1 MVHPMGI
8 LHAMSREQPA
18 GGAISPETRRRVWSY
33 ARPYRAMVVG
43 FLVTVVASS
52 LLGVV
57 PPLLFREIIDGAI
70 AAVDRGYLT
79 LLGLL
84 VVVAALTRALLS
96 FVERWFSATVGEGLI
111 YDLRLEL
118 FDHVQ
123 RLPISFFT
131 RTQTGALVS
140 RLNNDVIGAQ
150 RALTGTLGT
159 VVANSIT
166 AATTLATMFVLEWR
180 ITLLAMT
187 LLPLFVLPARRVG
200 QKVAGITREGMD
212 LNATMNA
219 TMTERFNVAGAQ
231 LVKLFGRHDDE
242 RDGFAVSVGR
252 VRDIGILNAMY
263 GRAFVIALTLLGAL
277 GTAAVYWV
285 GGSLAISGAMTIGT
299 LASMGVLVTQLYLPL
314 AQLTNARVD
323 VMSAFVSF
331 ERVFEVLD
339 TRNPIADRPDAVSPS
354 DMEGILRFE
363 RVSFAYPTDDFSSV
377 SSLEG
382 GGSSEEPSR
391 TVLHEINLEVSPG
404 QMLAVVGPTGSGKST
419 LASLIPRLYD
429 VADGA
434 ITIDDR
440 DIRTLKLDGL
450 RAQIGVVT
458 QDPHLFHET
467 VGQNL
472 RYARPGA
479 TAAEMDE
486 ACRAARILDVI
497 RQLPDGYDTIV
508 GERGYRLSG
517 GEKQRLAIAR
527 LLLKDPRIVVLDE
540 ATSHLDTESEAL
552 VQAALAEALAGR
564 TSIVIAHRLSTIV
577 EADEVI
583 VLDEGRIVER
593 GGHRELREAGSLY
606 ADLWETLVRAEKI
619 I

>member
-8 LHAMSREQPA
+8 LHTMSRERPPQ
-18 GGAISPETRRRVWSY
+18 GTIGADTRRRVWGY
-33 ARPYRAMVVG
+33 ARPHRTMVGG
-43 FLVTVVASS
+43 FLITVVASS

-70 AAVDRGYLT
+70 ADANRGYLT
-79 LLGLL
+79 QLGLL
-84 VVVAALTRALLS
+84 VVLAAFARALLS
-96 FVERWFSATVGEGLI
+96 LVERWFSATVGEGLI
-111 YDLRLEL
+111 YDLRIAL

-166 AATTLATMFVLEWR
+166 AVTTLVTMFVLEWR
-180 ITLLAMT
+180 ITILAMT

-200 QKVAGITREGMD
+200 HKVARITREGMD
-212 LNATMNA
+212 LNASMNA

-231 LVKLFGRHDDE
+231 LVKLFGRHDEE
-242 RDGFAVSVGR
+242 RSGFSLRVAR

-285 GGSLAISGAMTIGT
+285 GGSLAIGGTLTIGT

-314 AQLTNARVD
+314 TQLTNARVD

-339 TRNPIADRPDAVSPS
+339 TRNPITDAPGAVSLKPL
-354 DMEGILRFE
+354 EGTLRFE
-363 RVSFAYPTDDFSSV
+363 GVSFAYPTDDASSV
-377 SSLEG
+377 SSLDA
-382 GGSSEEPSR
+382 GSLVDEPGR
-391 TVLHEINLEVSPG
+391 TVLHGIDLAVSPG

-429 VADGA
+429 VTGGA
-434 ITIDDR
+434 ITVDGHDV
-440 DIRTLKLDGL
+440 RTLKVDEL
-450 RAQIGVVT
+450 RSQIGVVT

-472 RYARPGA
+472 QYAQPGA
-479 TAAEMDE
+479 TIANMDE
-486 ACRAARILDVI
+486 ACRAARILDVVH
-497 RQLPDGYDTIV
+497 QLPDGYDTTV

-527 LLLKDPRIVVLDE
+527 LLLKDPRIVILDE

-552 VQAALAEALAGR
+552 VQAALSDALAGR

-577 EADEVI
+577 KADEVV

-593 GGHRELREAGSLY
+593 GGHQDLRKAGGLY
-606 ADLWETLVRAEKI
+606 ADLWETLVRAEQTV
-619 I
+619 

>member
-1 MVHPMGI
+1 
-8 LHAMSREQPA
+8 MSRERPA
-18 GGAISPETRRRVWSY
+18 GGAIGPVTRRRVWGY
-33 ARPYRAMVVG
+33 ARPYRTMVVG

-70 AAVDRGYLT
+70 ANGDRGYLT

-84 VVVAALTRALLS
+84 IVVAALTRALLS

-180 ITLLAMT
+180 ITLMAMT

-200 QKVAGITREGMD
+200 QKVAEITREGMD
-212 LNATMNA
+212 LNASMNA

-231 LVKLFGRHDDE
+231 LVKLFGRHDEE
-242 RDGFAVSVGR
+242 RDDFGVSVGR

-285 GGSLAISGAMTIGT
+285 GGSLAISGTLTIGT

-339 TRNPIADRPDAVSPS
+339 TRNPIADAPDAVALEPV
-354 DMEGILRFE
+354 EGVLRFE
-363 RVSFAYPTDDFSSV
+363 GVSFAYPTDDSASV
-377 SSLEG
+377 SSLEA
-382 GGSSEEPSR
+382 GGSAEEPGR
-391 TVLHEINLEVSPG
+391 TVLHGINLTVDPG
-404 QMLAVVGPTGSGKST
+404 QMLAIVGPTGSGKST

-429 VADGA
+429 VTGGAVTVDGH
-434 ITIDDR
+434 
-440 DIRTLKLDGL
+440 DIRSLRLDQL
-450 RAQIGVVT
+450 RSQIGVVT

-472 RYARPGA
+472 RYARPAA

-486 ACRAARILDVI
+486 ACAAARILEVI

-552 VQAALAEALAGR
+552 VQAALSDELAGR

-593 GGHRELREAGSLY
+593 GRHRDLREAGGLY
-606 ADLWETLVRAEKI
+606 ADLWETLVRAEQNT
-619 I
+619 

>member
-1 MVHPMGI
+1 
-8 LHAMSREQPA
+8 MSRERPA
-18 GGAISPETRRRVWSY
+18 GGAIGPVTRRRVWGY
-33 ARPYRAMVVG
+33 ARPYRTMVVG

-70 AAVDRGYLT
+70 ANGDRGYLT

-180 ITLLAMT
+180 ITLMAMT

-200 QKVAGITREGMD
+200 QKVAEITREGMD
-212 LNATMNA
+212 LNASMNA

-231 LVKLFGRHDDE
+231 LVKLFGRHDEE
-242 RDGFAVSVGR
+242 RDDFGVSVGR

-285 GGSLAISGAMTIGT
+285 GGSLAISGTLTIGT

-339 TRNPIADRPDAVSPS
+339 TRNPIADAPDAVALEPV
-354 DMEGILRFE
+354 EGVLRFE
-363 RVSFAYPTDDFSSV
+363 EVSFAYPTDDSASV
-377 SSLEG
+377 SSLEA
-382 GGSSEEPSR
+382 GGSAEEPGR
-391 TVLHEINLEVSPG
+391 TVLHGINLTVDPG
-404 QMLAVVGPTGSGKST
+404 QMLAVVGLTGSGKST

-429 VADGA
+429 VTGGAVTVDGH
-434 ITIDDR
+434 
-440 DIRTLKLDGL
+440 DIRSLRLDQL
-450 RAQIGVVT
+450 RSQIGVVT

-472 RYARPGA
+472 RYARPAA

-486 ACRAARILDVI
+486 ACAAARILEVI

-552 VQAALAEALAGR
+552 VQAALSDALAGR

-593 GGHRELREAGSLY
+593 GRHRDLREAGGLY
-606 ADLWETLVRAEKI
+606 ADLWETLVRAEQNT
-619 I
+619 

>member
-1 MVHPMGI
+1 
-8 LHAMSREQPA
+8 
-18 GGAISPETRRRVWSY
+18 
-33 ARPYRAMVVG
+33 
-43 FLVTVVASS
+43 
-52 LLGVV
+52 
-57 PPLLFREIIDGAI
+57 
-70 AAVDRGYLT
+70 
-79 LLGLL
+79 
-84 VVVAALTRALLS
+84 
-96 FVERWFSATVGEGLI
+96 
-111 YDLRLEL
+111 
-118 FDHVQ
+118 
-123 RLPISFFT
+123 
-131 RTQTGALVS
+131 
-140 RLNNDVIGAQ
+140 
-150 RALTGTLGT
+150 
-159 VVANSIT
+159 
-166 AATTLATMFVLEWR
+166 
-180 ITLLAMT
+180 MT

-200 QKVAGITREGMD
+200 QKVAEITREGMD
-212 LNATMNA
+212 LNASMNA

-231 LVKLFGRHDDE
+231 LVKLFGRHDEE
-242 RDGFAVSVGR
+242 RDDFGVSVGR

-285 GGSLAISGAMTIGT
+285 GGSLAISGTLTIGT

-339 TRNPIADRPDAVSPS
+339 TRNPIADAPDAVALEPV
-354 DMEGILRFE
+354 EGVLRFE
-363 RVSFAYPTDDFSSV
+363 GVSFAYPTDDSASV
-377 SSLEG
+377 SSLEA
-382 GGSSEEPSR
+382 GGSAEEPGR
-391 TVLHEINLEVSPG
+391 TVLHGINLTVDPG
-404 QMLAVVGPTGSGKST
+404 QMLAIVGPTGSGKST

-429 VADGA
+429 VTGGAVTVDGH
-434 ITIDDR
+434 
-440 DIRTLKLDGL
+440 DIRSLRLDQL
-450 RAQIGVVT
+450 RSQIGVVT

-472 RYARPGA
+472 RYARPAA

-486 ACRAARILDVI
+486 ACAAARILEVI

-552 VQAALAEALAGR
+552 VQAALSDALAGR

-593 GGHRELREAGSLY
+593 GRHRDLREAGGLY
-606 ADLWETLVRAEKI
+606 ADLWETLVRAEQNT
-619 I
+619 

>member
-1 MVHPMGI
+1 
-8 LHAMSREQPA
+8 MSRERPA
-18 GGAISPETRRRVWSY
+18 GGAIGPVTRRRVWGY
-33 ARPYRAMVVG
+33 ARPYRTMVVG

-70 AAVDRGYLT
+70 ANGDRGYLT

-84 VVVAALTRALLS
+84 IVVAALTRALLS

-180 ITLLAMT
+180 ITLMAMT

-200 QKVAGITREGMD
+200 QKVAEITREGMD
-212 LNATMNA
+212 LNASMNA

-231 LVKLFGRHDDE
+231 LVKLFGRHDEE
-242 RDGFAVSVGR
+242 RDDFGVSVGR

-285 GGSLAISGAMTIGT
+285 GGSLAISGTLTIGT

-339 TRNPIADRPDAVSPS
+339 TRNPIADAPDAVALEPV
-354 DMEGILRFE
+354 EGVLRFE
-363 RVSFAYPTDDFSSV
+363 GVSFAYPTDDSASV
-377 SSLEG
+377 SSLEA
-382 GGSSEEPSR
+382 GGSAEEPGR
-391 TVLHEINLEVSPG
+391 TVLHGINLTVDPG
-404 QMLAVVGPTGSGKST
+404 QMLAIVGPTGSGKST

-429 VADGA
+429 VTGGAVTVDGH
-434 ITIDDR
+434 
-440 DIRTLKLDGL
+440 DIRSLRLDQL
-450 RAQIGVVT
+450 RSQIGVVT

-472 RYARPGA
+472 RYARPAA

-486 ACRAARILDVI
+486 ACAAARILEVI

-552 VQAALAEALAGR
+552 VQAALSDALAGR

-593 GGHRELREAGSLY
+593 GRHRDLREAGGLY
-606 ADLWETLVRAEKI
+606 ADLWETLVRAEQNT
-619 I
+619 

>member
-1 MVHPMGI
+1 MGI
-8 LHAMSREQPA
+8 LHAMSRERPA
-18 GGAISPETRRRVWSY
+18 GGAIGPVTRRRVWGY
-33 ARPYRAMVVG
+33 ARPYRTMVVG

-70 AAVDRGYLT
+70 ANGDRGYLT

-84 VVVAALTRALLS
+84 IVVAALTRALLS

-180 ITLLAMT
+180 ITLMAMT

-200 QKVAGITREGMD
+200 QKVAEITREGMD
-212 LNATMNA
+212 LNASMNA

-231 LVKLFGRHDDE
+231 LVKLFGRHDEE
-242 RDGFAVSVGR
+242 RDDFGVSVGR

-285 GGSLAISGAMTIGT
+285 GGSLAISGTLTIGT

-339 TRNPIADRPDAVSPS
+339 TRNPIADAPDAVALEPV
-354 DMEGILRFE
+354 EGVLRFE
-363 RVSFAYPTDDFSSV
+363 GVSFAYPTDDSASV
-377 SSLEG
+377 SSLEA
-382 GGSSEEPSR
+382 GGSAEEPGR
-391 TVLHEINLEVSPG
+391 TVLHGINLTVDPG
-404 QMLAVVGPTGSGKST
+404 QMLAIVGPTGSGKST

-429 VADGA
+429 VTGGAVTVDGH
-434 ITIDDR
+434 
-440 DIRTLKLDGL
+440 DIRSLRLDQL
-450 RAQIGVVT
+450 RSQIGVVT

-472 RYARPGA
+472 RYARPAA

-486 ACRAARILDVI
+486 ACAAARILEVI

-552 VQAALAEALAGR
+552 VQAALSDALAGR

-593 GGHRELREAGSLY
+593 GRHRDLREAGGLY
-606 ADLWETLVRAEKI
+606 ADLWETLVRAEQNT
-619 I
+619 

>member
-1 MVHPMGI
+1 MGM
-8 LHAMSREQPA
+8 LHAMSRERPA
-18 GGAISPETRRRVWSY
+18 AGAIGPDTRRRVWGY
-33 ARPYRAMVVG
+33 ARPYRVMVVG

-70 AAVDRGYLT
+70 ADGDRGYLT

-84 VVVAALTRALLS
+84 VVAAAVTRALLS
-96 FVERWFSATVGEGLI
+96 FVERWFSATVGERLI
-111 YDLRLEL
+111 YDLRIEL

-159 VVANSIT
+159 IVANSIT
-166 AATTLATMFVLEWR
+166 AATTLTTMFVLEWR

-200 QKVAGITREGMD
+200 HKVAGITREGMD
-212 LNATMNA
+212 LNASMNA

-242 RDGFAVSVGR
+242 RDGFAVRVGR
-252 VRDIGILNAMY
+252 VRDIGVLNAMY
-263 GRAFVIALTLLGAL
+263 GRTFVIALTLLGAL

-285 GGSLAISGAMTIGT
+285 GGSLAISGTLTIGT

-314 AQLTNARVD
+314 TQLTNARVD

-339 TRNPIADRPDAVSPS
+339 TRNPIADAPDAVTL
-354 DMEGILRFE
+354 DRVEGALRFE
-363 RVSFAYPTDDFSSV
+363 EVSFAYPTDSSASV
-377 SSLEG
+377 SSLEAG
-382 GGSSEEPSR
+382 GPHDEPGR
-391 TVLHEINLEVSPG
+391 TVLHGINLTLDPG

-429 VADGA
+429 VTGGAVTVDGH
-434 ITIDDR
+434 
-440 DIRTLKLDGL
+440 DIRTLRLNQL
-450 RAQIGVVT
+450 RSQIGVVT

-479 TAAEMDE
+479 TAAEMDD
-486 ACRAARILDVI
+486 ACRAARILEVI

-552 VQAALAEALAGR
+552 VQAALSDALAGR

-577 EADEVI
+577 EADEVV

-593 GGHRELREAGSLY
+593 GRHRDLRRAGGLY
-606 ADLWETLVRAEKI
+606 ADLWETLVRTEQIA
-619 I
+619 